1 MAEDA
6 EAVRAAVLA
15 VLETARAWRAGPGDS
30 VTEAGGLVMAVDAL
44 DAVLTPKTTGI
55 EGPMPW
61 RKVLA
66 GDLALGADGNWHR
79 ILGVHGGPDGQ
90 VAVDIEVQGRPRRYP
105 KDGDTEVRIRR
116 EFSAEATALAVL
128 EQAGLDLSTVLSKGA

>member
-55 EGPMPW
+55 E
-61 RKVLA
+61 LA